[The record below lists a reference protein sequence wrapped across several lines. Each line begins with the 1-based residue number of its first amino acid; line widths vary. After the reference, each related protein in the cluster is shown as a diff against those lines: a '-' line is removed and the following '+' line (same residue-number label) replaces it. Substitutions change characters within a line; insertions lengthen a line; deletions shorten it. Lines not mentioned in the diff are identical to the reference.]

1 MLPNAGLLLASQIQ
15 GNGLFEV
22 PSWMAFH
29 CVKANQSY
37 YDAIAISFI
46 SVWLVFAFFN
56 RIVNICYSQDRP
68 ERSWLFEFFV
78 KRFKLKPDGA
88 RIDWPTAQERF
99 NERFIK
105 LPERRT
111 SVRALSLSGALLL
124 FFLEDIMGSFFW
136 EILWV
141 LFSLAY
147 GLTGLFTIWGTCT
160 QPGHDDDYGSCWP
173 DILEMGLGQMM
184 PLLLLILP
192 VFAYIES
199 YSESILPY
207 RSDVF

>member
-1 MLPNAGLLLASQIQ
+1 MLPNAALLLASQIQ
-15 GNGLFEV
+15 SNGLVGF

-29 CVKANQSY
+29 CVKVNQSA

-46 SVWLVFAFFN
+46 AVWLVFAFFN

-68 ERSWLFEFFV
+68 ERSWLFEFLV

-88 RIDWPTAQERF
+88 RAEWPTAQERF
-99 NERFIK
+99 DERFVK

-111 SVRALSLSGALLL
+111 TAQELSLSGALLL
-124 FFLEDIMGSFFW
+124 FFLEDIMGSLFW
-136 EILWV
+136 EILW
-141 LFSLAY
+141 LIFSLAY
-147 GLTGLFTIWGTCT
+147 GITGIFMVWGTCS
-160 QPGHDDDYGSCWP
+160 QPGDEAGSCWP

-184 PLLLLILP
+184 PLILLILP

-199 YSESILPY
+199 YSKSMLPHT
-207 RSDVF
+207 SDVF